1 MRNYNDSSAR
11 DTAAR
16 LLSLVNRVTILREK
30 EPSDALKLL
39 AGAAE
44 CIINGDCMGAY
55 IKHCALCR
63 ALIKSPARRVSG
75 SIFTDYLIHLAVGY
89 EHSFALSSA
98 TGMLDEAQL
107 MLFRS
112 DLSALGELSTLDS
125 AAISRMT
132 IQRSRELNSRSRYA
146 KDDISVMSTAAWGGT
161 EPKPMPHNKEAMPA
175 EAALQPPA
183 EGEWPAWS
191 YGEKGMRGEYAADEV
206 LEEIYISLTESDN
219 WKSAAQDLFNLFASS
234 GTGVLLRS
242 RTLECRTDGQRAWL
256 EEAAQNE
263 CAVQLS
269 CQEKARQTLSEQVIA
284 FMRGTKPSC
293 VLIYGPEAMGKATLA
308 RAMADEF
315 PELRLIQ
322 ACPVNGAEIRSLF
335 AYLGAQPLRFMLLM
349 ENADTYSPAWRALL
363 NECTGAAVPQ
373 NVMCVATSSS
383 SAGFAGFPVRIGLEN
398 MELDAFAKTAEE
410 LSAARAPYID
420 TDAAWIRNAA
430 VDYQLDPHDEFNVSS
445 ASLIA
450 VRFIA
455 AHE

>member
-11 DTAAR
+11 DAAAR

-125 AAISRMT
+125 ADISRMT
-132 IQRSRELNSRSRYA
+132 MQRSRELKSRSRYA

-191 YGEKGMRGEYAADEV
+191 YGEKG
-206 LEEIYISLTESDN
+206 
-219 WKSAAQDLFNLFASS
+219 
-234 GTGVLLRS
+234 
-242 RTLECRTDGQRAWL
+242 TDGQRAWL

-269 CQEKARQTLSEQVIA
+269 CQEKARQTLGEQVIA

-322 ACPVNGAEIRSLF
+322 ACPMNGAEIRSLF

-383 SAGFAGFPVRIGLEN
+383 AAGFAGFPVRIGLEN

-445 ASLIA
+445 AALIA
-450 VRFIA
+450 ARFIA